1 MAGTTIDIEGVI
13 DPHTLAVDISSRWTS
28 WNNARSEKVKEWKE
42 LRNYVYATD
51 TRTTSNNKLPWSNST
66 TTPKLTQI
74 ADNLHANY
82 FAALFPQ
89 KRWFRFEAT
98 DSEGDVKIKR
108 DIIQAY
114 MQNKLRQ
121 SDFVNTTSKLINDY
135 IQYGNCFATVDY
147 QRKITEFEDGE
158 RVVNYVGPKLVR
170 ISPYDICFNPI
181 AAEFADTPKIIRSI
195 LTLGEVQRMIETSP
209 DKDYME
215 GVFNKMLGNRGAAKG
230 NEIDVNKSEGF
241 VADGFSNL
249 TDYYESDYVEI
260 LTFYGDIYD
269 TDTGKFM
276 NNRVITI
283 VDRSYVLANEENPS
297 FLGRDPI
304 FHVGWRDRP
313 DNLYSMGPLDNL
325 VGMQYRIDHLENLK
339 ADVFDQIAY
348 PVLKIRGDVEDFDFE
363 PNARIYLGDEGDV
376 GYLAP
381 DATAL
386 NADFQIQN
394 LEAKMEMMA
403 GAPREAMGIRSAG
416 EKTAFEVNQLMT
428 AAGRI
433 FQHKTA
439 HFERVFL
446 EPILNAM
453 LEVARRNMD
462 YEDTAK
468 VLNEDTGL
476 YFFTQITRDD
486 LRSNGKIVPMGA
498 RHFAER
504 AQRVQTLTTMFQI
517 KASDPSVASHL
528 SGKEFARLL
537 ADELGEP
544 ALFGENIAVAEQLE
558 TQRVVTDAQVEFEA
572 EQEEMA
578 EQGMQE
584 LQAAPEQAPEQA
596 TEEATEEVPE
606 EPVQ

>member
-1 MAGTTIDIEGVI
+1 MAGTTIDIENVI
-13 DPHTLAVDISSRWTS
+13 DPHALAVDISSRWTS
-28 WNNARSEKVKEWKE
+28 WNNARSSKVEEWKE
-42 LRNYVYATD
+42 LRNYIYATD

-89 KRWFRFEAT
+89 KRWFKFEAE
-98 DSEGDVKIKR
+98 DAASDVKMKR

-147 QRKITEFEDGE
+147 KRKITQFEDGD

-170 ISPYDICFNPI
+170 ISPHDICFNPV
-181 AAEFADTPKIIRSI
+181 AAEFADTPKIIRSVM
-195 LTLGEVQRMIETSP
+195 TLGEVQRMIETTP
-209 DKDYME
+209 DKAYMSDI
-215 GVFNKMLGNRGAAKG
+215 FDKMLGNRGAAKG
-230 NEIDVNKSEGF
+230 NEIDAQKSQGF

-269 TDTGKFM
+269 TGTGEFL

-283 VDRSYVLANEENPS
+283 VDRSYVLSNEENPS
-297 FLGRDPI
+297 YLGRDPI

-376 GYLAP
+376 GYLVP
-381 DATAL
+381 DSTAL
-386 NADFQIQN
+386 NADFQIREI
-394 LEAKMEMMA
+394 EAKMEMMA

-416 EKTAFEVNQLMT
+416 EKTAFEVGQLMT

-468 VLNEDTGL
+468 VLNDDTGL

-504 AQRVQTLTTMFQI
+504 AQRVQNLTTMYQI
-517 KASDPSVASHL
+517 KASDPTVASHL

-544 ALFGENIAVAEQLE
+544 ALFGENVAVTEQLE
-558 TQRVVTDAQVEFEA
+558 TQKVVTEAQIEFEA
-572 EQEEMA
+572 EQEELV
-578 EQGMQE
+578 EEGMQNLE
-584 LQAAPEQAPEQA
+584 AVPEQAPE
-596 TEEATEEVPE
+596 
-606 EPVQ
+606 EPIE

>member
-1 MAGTTIDIEGVI
+1 MAGTTIDIESMI
-13 DPHTLAVDISSRWTS
+13 DPHSLAVEIANRWTS

-42 LRNYVYATD
+42 LRNYIYATD

-66 TTPKLTQI
+66 TTPKLNQI

-98 DSEGDVKIKR
+98 DADSDTKIKR
-108 DIIQAY
+108 SIIQAY

-121 SDFVNTTSKLINDY
+121 SDFVNTTSKLVNDY
-135 IQYGNCFATVDY
+135 IQYGNCFATVDFE
-147 QRKITEFEDGE
+147 RKVTKYEDGD
-158 RVVNYVGPKLVR
+158 RIVNYVGPKVVR
-170 ISPYDICFNPI
+170 ISPFDICFNPL
-181 AAEFADTPKIIRSI
+181 AANFSDTPKIVRSV
-195 LTLGEVQRMIETSP
+195 LTLGEIQRMVENESS
-209 DKDYME
+209 KGYMADI
-215 GVFNKMLGNRGAAKG
+215 FNKMLGNRGSARG
-230 NEIDVNKSEGF
+230 NEVDINKSEGF
-241 VADGFSNL
+241 VADGFASL
-249 TDYYESDYVEI
+249 TDYYESDYVEV

-269 TDTGKFM
+269 KVEGKLL
-276 NNRVITI
+276 NNRIITI
-283 VDRSYVLANEENPS
+283 VDRAYVLSNEENPS
-297 FLGRDPI
+297 WLGRDPI

-376 GYLAP
+376 GYLVP
-381 DATAL
+381 DSTAL

-394 LEAKMEMMA
+394 IEAKMEMMA

-416 EKTAFEVNQLMT
+416 EKTAFEVGQLMT

-453 LEVARRNMD
+453 LETARRNMD

-486 LRSNGKIVPMGA
+486 IKANGKIVPMGA

-504 AQRVQTLTTMFQI
+504 AQRVQNLTTMYQI
-517 KASDPSVASHL
+517 KASDPTVAAHL

-544 ALFGENIAVAEQLE
+544 ALFKENVSVSEQME
-558 TQRVVTDAQVEFEA
+558 TQKVATEAQIEFEA
-572 EQEEMA
+572 EQEEMVD
-578 EQGMQE
+578 QGSQE
-584 LQAAPEQAPEQA
+584 LQPA
-596 TEEATEEVPE
+596 PE
-606 EPVQ
+606 EPLE

>member
-1 MAGTTIDIEGVI
+1 MAGTTIDIESMI
-13 DPHTLAVDISSRWTS
+13 DPHSLAVEIANRWTS

-42 LRNYVYATD
+42 LRNYIYATD

-98 DSEGDVKIKR
+98 DADSDTKIKR
-108 DIIQAY
+108 SIIQAY

-121 SDFVNTTSKLINDY
+121 SDFVNTTSKLVNDY
-135 IQYGNCFATVDY
+135 IQYGNCFATVDFE
-147 QRKITEFEDGE
+147 RKVTEYEDGD
-158 RVVNYVGPKLVR
+158 RIVNYVGPKVVR
-170 ISPYDICFNPI
+170 ISPFDICFNPL
-181 AAEFADTPKIIRSI
+181 AANFSDTPKIVRSV
-195 LTLGEVQRMIETSP
+195 LTLGEIQRMVENDSS
-209 DKDYME
+209 KGYMADI
-215 GVFNKMLGNRGAAKG
+215 FNKMLGNRGSARG
-230 NEIDVNKSEGF
+230 NEVDINKSEGF
-241 VADGFSNL
+241 VADGFASL
-249 TDYYESDYVEI
+249 TDYYESDYVEV

-269 TDTGKFM
+269 KVEGKLL
-276 NNRVITI
+276 NNRIITI
-283 VDRSYVLANEENPS
+283 VDRAYVLSNEENPS
-297 FLGRDPI
+297 WLGRDPI

-376 GYLAP
+376 GYLVP
-381 DATAL
+381 DSTAL

-394 LEAKMEMMA
+394 IEAKMEMMA

-416 EKTAFEVNQLMT
+416 EKTAFEVSQLMT

-453 LEVARRNMD
+453 LETARRNMD

-486 LRSNGKIVPMGA
+486 IKANGKIVPMGA

-504 AQRVQTLTTMFQI
+504 AQRVQNLTTMYQI
-517 KASDPSVASHL
+517 KASDPTVAAHL

-544 ALFGENIAVAEQLE
+544 ALFKENVSVSEQME
-558 TQRVVTDAQVEFEA
+558 TQKVATEAQIEFEA
-572 EQEEMA
+572 EQEEMVDR
-578 EQGMQE
+578 GLQE
-584 LQAAPEQAPEQA
+584 LQP
-596 TEEATEEVPE
+596 VPE
-606 EPVQ
+606 EPLE